1 MQKPFVKI
9 TELAIDANIPT
20 TTVNISKIIGIHDMH
35 IRNNFH
41 NDYEYESKDIIDML
55 ETNETTQQNEEILN
69 RATSRRRKSTLYGYL
84 IKHKW
89 YEEKI
94 NSHFTSEEIND
105 ALRGRKD
112 IKSVWVDP
120 IPSEIYKIFRT
131 KWVYLY
137 KKYSKKYITKE

>member
-20 TTVNISKIIGIHDMH
+20 TTVNISKIIGIRDMH

-41 NDYEYESKDIIDML
+41 NDYEYESKDIIEML
-55 ETNETTQQNEEILN
+55 ETNETTQQNGEILS

-89 YEEKI
+89 CEENI
-94 NSHFTSEEIND
+94 NNHFTSEEINA
-105 ALRGRKD
+105 ALRGQKD
-112 IKSVWVDP
+112 NKSVGVGQ
-120 IPSEIYKIFRT
+120 IPSGIYGIFRT
-131 KWVYLY
+131 KWI
-137 KKYSKKYITKE
+137 YITENIQRNI